1 MTLNFIN
8 TKLILNY
15 TNNTMKKLI
24 LILLFIPL
32 VSFGQIIP
40 PESVGEA
47 TIKWMYHFEGN
58 PIDGKKRTA
67 YRVNNEFKDE
77 KVFLLKVQNTADLIK
92 IENGTGKSG
101 NNRDNILID
110 IRGNIPTNE
119 LDEILMYFDDE
130 NKYFKVNFSI
140 YDDKGFL
147 WWNAIANDNSDFI
160 SQFNFIYMLKIKE
173 KVFFRFKYNDRKDI
187 NISFSLNGSSNI
199 INKVVDLS
207 KFDIAEKDE
216 SIMASLNGIFSLQAA
231 INKMQERDI
240 LKLNIKREDLLGKL
254 NSYLFEIFGDYVMTF
269 SLFDYKGNF
278 ILDVLDYNKKLLKK
292 IDLNQFKKD
301 K

>member
-1 MTLNFIN
+1 
-8 TKLILNY
+8 
-15 TNNTMKKLI
+15 
-24 LILLFIPL
+24 
-32 VSFGQIIP
+32 
-40 PESVGEA
+40 
-47 TIKWMYHFEGN
+47 
-58 PIDGKKRTA
+58 
-67 YRVNNEFKDE
+67 
-77 KVFLLKVQNTADLIK
+77 
-92 IENGTGKSG
+92 
-101 NNRDNILID
+101 
-110 IRGNIPTNE
+110 
-119 LDEILMYFDDE
+119 
-130 NKYFKVNFSI
+130 
-140 YDDKGFL
+140 
-147 WWNAIANDNSDFI
+147 
-160 SQFNFIYMLKIKE
+160 MLKIKE

-207 KFDIAEKDE
+207 NFNIAEKDE

-278 ILDVLDYNKKLLKK
+278 TLDVLDYNKKLLKK